1 MIFGSLAYLLRRG
14 RGRVGKEFLA
24 IMAKLTRRIIV
35 IQLFLII
42 FEVIYELKMFFSW
55 RYDNV
60 SIKAPWV
67 TAGVYL
73 SR

>member
-1 MIFGSLAYLLRRG
+1 
-14 RGRVGKEFLA
+14 
-24 IMAKLTRRIIV
+24 
-35 IQLFLII
+35 
-42 FEVIYELKMFFSW
+42 MFFSW

>member
-1 MIFGSLAYLLRRG
+1 MICGSLAYFLRRG

-67 TAGVYL
+67 TVGVYL